1 MNEADGRIMQAE
13 KDAKKAEAQA
23 KFVALRAE
31 QQRKM
36 ALSRAMAQREAEIE
50 AAKPIVKKE
59 KPKSK
64 FGRLGQKLGE
74 AVLFPEGGKNSTM
87 F

>member
-1 MNEADGRIMQAE
+1 
-13 KDAKKAEAQA
+13 
-23 KFVALRAE
+23 
-31 QQRKM
+31 M
-36 ALSRAMAQREAEIE
+36 ALSRAKAQREAEVE
-50 AAKPIVKKE
+50 AAKPVMVKE

-64 FGRLGQKLGE
+64 FGRFGQKLGE